1 VSCCIYKVN
10 VASGNEGYISWTRCS
25 GRLGVSQYLT
35 VRDGGLIFN
44 GIVGTVTTP
53 PGATLLC
60 IGDGGGVFPTTTTTT
75 STTTT
80 STTSTTTTLA
90 VLSATVTS
98 ICNAGSGEITVSGM
112 SGGTGGGYYW
122 NLAPANVVPR
132 GNNSTATGLSD
143 GTYNVYLY
151 DGGGNSRLFTVI
163 NINCATTTTTSTT
176 STTTTTTLALDCTYS
191 GGSAVIVYPATTT
204 TTSTTTTTTTT
215 TTTAAPT
222 TTTTT
227 AAPTTTTTTAA
238 PTTTTT
244 AAPTTTTTTTTAAP
258 TTTTTTTT
266 GAPSATLQWDFEEM
280 GGADGSMV
288 LYVNGSVIETR
299 YITSNGTYAVYEG
312 DTINVEV
319 SCNTC
324 FSPNNCSTAE
334 SQSNKSVLV
343 ASDTVNS
350 GAASIFTSVYTV
362 VGGDIG
368 NNINLSTFAI
378 CNSTCL

>member
-1 VSCCIYKVN
+1 MSCCIYKVN

-44 GIVGTVTTP
+44 GIVGTVTAP

-227 AAPTTTTTTAA
+227 AAPTTTTTTTAA

-244 AAPTTTTTTTTAAP
+244 TAAPTTTTTTTAAP

-266 GAPSATLQWDFEEM
+266 TTTSALASVTITLCA
-280 GGADGSMV
+280 GNADGSGIV
-288 LYVNGSVIETR
+288 DVYAYSSAIVDTSINIPVRWTGDLSSELLGSVTISSGTNCGVTTLS
-299 YITSNGTYAVYEG
+299 YATSGEMFSILEIIGDISPATSGTQEYFGGFAG
-312 DTINVEV
+312 
-319 SCNTC
+319 SG
-324 FSPNNCSTAE
+324 SPCSTC
-334 SQSNKSVLV
+334 S
-343 ASDTVNS
+343 
-350 GAASIFTSVYTV
+350 
-362 VGGDIG
+362 
-368 NNINLSTFAI
+368 
-378 CNSTCL
+378 

>member
-1 VSCCIYKVN
+1 MSCCIYKVN

-44 GIVGTVTTP
+44 GIVGTVTAP

-244 AAPTTTTTTTTAAP
+244 AAPTTTTTAAPPTTTTTAAP
-258 TTTTTTTT
+258 TTTTTSGT
-266 GAPSATLQWDFEEM
+266 
-280 GGADGSMV
+280 V
-288 LYVNGSVIETR
+288 LYVYGR
-299 YITSNGTYAVYEG
+299 YINSENGNTLQYSLNYGAPINIGTVTSGCNFVT
-312 DTINVEV
+312 TIPCTV
-319 SCNTC
+319 SDEIS
-324 FSPNNCSTAE
+324 FSSVSGQTIASSTTACPDGPGGFGCTVGY
-334 SQSNKSVLV
+334 SVLS
-343 ASDTVNS
+343 A
-350 GAASIFTSVYTV
+350 GAQYVYITID
-362 VGGDIG
+362 GDNG
-368 NNINLSTFAI
+368 
-378 CNSTCL
+378 C

>member
-1 VSCCIYKVN
+1 MSCCIYKVN

-215 TTTAAPT
+215 AAPTTT

-244 AAPTTTTTTTTAAP
+244 TTTTTAAPTTTTTTAAP
-258 TTTTTTTT
+258 TTTTTSGT
-266 GAPSATLQWDFEEM
+266 
-280 GGADGSMV
+280 V
-288 LYVNGSVIETR
+288 LYVSGKYINSNSNLQYSINFGPYIDLGLLSPVCESVASIPCTVGDEITFGDGNSFIASSTSVCPDGPGGFACSVGYSVLSSGGQYV
-299 YITSNGTYAVYEG
+299 YITIDGSN
-312 DTINVEV
+312 
-319 SCNTC
+319 SC
-324 FSPNNCSTAE
+324 
-334 SQSNKSVLV
+334 
-343 ASDTVNS
+343 
-350 GAASIFTSVYTV
+350 
-362 VGGDIG
+362 
-368 NNINLSTFAI
+368 
-378 CNSTCL
+378 

>member
-1 VSCCIYKVN
+1 MSCCIYKVN

-227 AAPTTTTTTAA
+227 AAPTTTTTSGT
-238 PTTTTT
+238 
-244 AAPTTTTTTTTAAP
+244 
-258 TTTTTTTT
+258 
-266 GAPSATLQWDFEEM
+266 
-280 GGADGSMV
+280 V
-288 LYVNGSVIETR
+288 LYVYGR
-299 YITSNGTYAVYEG
+299 YINSENGNTLQYSLNYGAPINIGTVTSGCNFVT
-312 DTINVEV
+312 TIPCTV
-319 SCNTC
+319 SDEIS
-324 FSPNNCSTAE
+324 FSSVSGQTIASSTTACPDGPGGFGCTVGY
-334 SQSNKSVLV
+334 SVLS
-343 ASDTVNS
+343 A
-350 GAASIFTSVYTV
+350 GAQYVYITID
-362 VGGDIG
+362 GDNG
-368 NNINLSTFAI
+368 
-378 CNSTCL
+378 C